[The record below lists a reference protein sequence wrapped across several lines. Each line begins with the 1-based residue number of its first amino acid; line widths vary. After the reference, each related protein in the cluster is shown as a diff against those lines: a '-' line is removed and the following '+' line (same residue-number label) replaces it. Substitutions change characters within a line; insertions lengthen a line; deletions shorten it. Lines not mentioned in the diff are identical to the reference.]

1 MARPKGEMT
10 QQAKENMALGM
21 KAMRAV
27 DAYLVFIDQNKPK
40 GRKIDKEALEAK
52 IKAESNLA
60 HKVIL
65 IAQMHEALRRE
76 EALTQEVELE
86 DQFVK
91 YAPWFSEQHNI
102 TYAVWREMGVQVGV
116 LAKAGIT
123 A

>member
-10 QQAKENMALGM
+10 QQAKENMAMGM
-21 KAMRAV
+21 RSMKVV
-27 DAYLVFIDQNKPK
+27 DAYLTLIDRPR
-40 GRKIDKEALEAK
+40 GRKIDKEALEEK

-76 EALTQEVELE
+76 EAAAAEAELE
-86 DQFVK
+86 EQFVK

-102 TYAVWREMGVQVGV
+102 TYAVWREMGVQAGV
-116 LAKAGIT
+116 LSKAGIT